1 MALYSGSFFQRLKK
15 NRDGGFQ
22 YDTLLVIDFQ
32 LVFLDK
38 PDRLQR
44 TAVET
49 ATAIETIMD
58 QDRLF
63 DRILWIGP
71 VLDEYSTHMAS
82 YVICLAIVVH
92 RFF

>member
-1 MALYSGSFFQRLKK
+1 M
-15 NRDGGFQ
+15 
-22 YDTLLVIDFQ
+22 
-32 LVFLDK
+32 
-38 PDRLQR
+38 
-44 TAVET
+44 ET